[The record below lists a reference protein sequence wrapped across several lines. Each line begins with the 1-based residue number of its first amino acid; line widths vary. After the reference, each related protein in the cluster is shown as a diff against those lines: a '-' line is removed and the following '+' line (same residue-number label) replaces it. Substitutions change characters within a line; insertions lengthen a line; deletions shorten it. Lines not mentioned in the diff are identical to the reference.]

1 MSRRAALNRA
11 AHWALDEAVPLAE
24 RPAPPAADDVRA
36 TLDDPA
42 LAEALAQSASFGR
55 LSDGDVRAM
64 RDARRRTLTAGGT
77 AAIALLLVSVG
88 ATNGWLAGVPARPAH
103 YETQRG
109 QQLDVALTD
118 GTRLHLNGATS
129 LDVTI
134 GKSERRVELTQG
146 EAYFDVAHEP
156 ARPFVVRAGGSDTRV
171 LGTAFDVD
179 LGRGDVKLAVYRGKV
194 RFSGSGGAVIVAAG
208 SRSRFAGG
216 VASAPSPFDA
226 SQQDWR
232 QGWLDTDGTRLGDL
246 VDALNRRGGPVIEA
260 PQGALAD
267 IALAGRFRID
277 NAQQLLDAIGP
288 AYGFAVVRNGD
299 RMRLVERGAGDAN
312 PSSQ

>member
-11 AHWALDEAVPLAE
+11 AHWALDETGPLAE
-24 RPAPPAADDVRA
+24 RPAPVAADDVRA
-36 TLDDPA
+36 TLEDPA
-42 LAEALAQSASFGR
+42 LTEALAQSISFGR

-64 RDARRRTLTAGGT
+64 RDARRRALTASV
-77 AAIALLLVSVG
+77 AAAVVLLMVGVG
-88 ATNGWLAGVPARPAH
+88 ATNGWLTGAPPSPAH

-109 QQLDVALTD
+109 QPRDVALAD

-129 LDVTI
+129 LDVTM
-134 GKSERRVELTQG
+134 GKTERHVELTQG
-146 EAYFDVAHEP
+146 QAYFDVAHEP
-156 ARPFVVRAGGSDTRV
+156 ARPFVVHAGGSDTRV

-179 LGRGDVKLAVYRGKV
+179 LGRGDVRLAVYRGKV
-194 RFSGSGGAVIVAAG
+194 RFSGSGIAVIVPAG
-208 SRSRFAGG
+208 WRSRFAGG
-216 VASAPSPFDA
+216 VAAAPSRFDA

-277 NAQQLLDAIGP
+277 NAQQLLEGIGP

-299 RMRLVERGAGDAN
+299 RLRLVERGTSDTN
-312 PSSQ
+312 SSSP

>member
-1 MSRRAALNRA
+1 MSRRAALNGA
-11 AHWALDEAVPLAE
+11 AHWALDEAVPLGK
-24 RPAPPAADDVRA
+24 RPTPLAADDVRA

-42 LAEALAQSASFGR
+42 LAEALTQSASFGR

-64 RDARRRTLTAGGT
+64 RDARRRALAAGGT
-77 AAIALLLVSVG
+77 VAVVLLLVGVG
-88 ATNGWLAGVPARPAH
+88 ATNGWLTGAPVGPTH

-109 QQLDVALTD
+109 QQLDVALAD

-129 LDVTI
+129 LDVII
-134 GKSERRVELTQG
+134 GKGERRVELTQG

-194 RFSGSGGAVIVAAG
+194 RFSGSGGAVIVPAG
-208 SRSRFAGG
+208 WRSRFAHG
-216 VASAPSPFDA
+216 VAAAPSRFDA

-288 AYGFAVVRNGD
+288 AYGFAVVRYGD
-299 RMRLVERGAGDAN
+299 RMRLVERRAGDAN